1 MCCFVYFTITSF
13 SVVKNCIGGVM
24 VTSGVV
30 DHGSGQTKNY
40 QIGICCFL
48 AKYVNLRSMSKDL
61 LDQNQDNVCEWS
73 DMSIR
78 GVLFQR
84 TNTIKIQP
92 SMLV

>member
-24 VTSGVV
+24 VSMLTSGVV

-48 AKYVNLRSMSKDL
+48 AKYVNLTPE
-61 LDQNQDNVCEWS
+61 V
-73 DMSIR
+73 
-78 GVLFQR
+78 
-84 TNTIKIQP
+84 
-92 SMLV
+92 SMLTITPPMQFLTTEKLVIVK